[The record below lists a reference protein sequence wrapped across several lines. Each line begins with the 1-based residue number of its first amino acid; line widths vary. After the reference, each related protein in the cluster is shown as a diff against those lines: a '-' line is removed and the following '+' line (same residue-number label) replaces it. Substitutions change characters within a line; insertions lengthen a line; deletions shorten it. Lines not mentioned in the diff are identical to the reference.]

1 MSESEK
7 TRPAPPHTQEK
18 QAGKRKKKPRNEND
32 RASENAGRSDQERR
46 PSRNRRRRPRRRK
59 NRAPQGPLAPVEG
72 YLWLREQG
80 QPLLLEARNSF
91 GSDRHAPLVPN
102 ELVRPLHLESGL
114 ALSGLAAQGGDR
126 ATLREIK
133 SVEGMSPE
141 SYREKALP
149 FSELISIDPLER
161 FVLETEP
168 NILETRVAEL
178 IAPLGKGQRCLIV
191 SPPKAGKTTLLQ
203 QMAHAIAVNHP
214 DTEIFVLLVDERPEE
229 VTEWRRS
236 VISGEVFASSSD
248 QSMESHIRISEMV
261 MERARRLVELGQ
273 DVIVFLD
280 SLTRMSRAYNNTQRG
295 SGRILSG
302 GIDARTMEKPRRHF
316 GSARNVEGG
325 GSLTI
330 VATCLIDTGSR
341 MDEVIFQEFKGTGN
355 MELVLDRK
363 LFEKRIFP
371 CINIP
376 QSGTRKE
383 EKLYPR
389 EQVEKMY
396 LMRRALSTLS
406 PAPAMEL
413 LLQKIAQ
420 SKSNADFLDSLQL
433 K

>member
-1 MSESEK
+1 MSDSEELKNNQNAGGKAESGE
-7 TRPAPPHTQEK
+7 TPNRDGQQQGEGAPR
-18 QAGKRKKKPRNEND
+18 KRK
-32 RASENAGRSDQERR
+32 
-46 PSRNRRRRPRRRK
+46 RRRPRRR
-59 NRAPQGPLAPVEG
+59 RRSSGGGGGGGPMTPVEG
-72 YLWLREQG
+72 YLWIRDQG
-80 QPLLLEARNSF
+80 QPLLLQAKNGFEQTRN
-91 GSDRHAPLVPN
+91 APLAPN
-102 ELVRPLHLESGL
+102 DVIGKYHLESGVFIEGQ
-114 ALSGLAAQGGDR
+114 ARSGGDR
-126 ATLREIK
+126 PRLAEITTIEK
-133 SVEGMSPE
+133 MAPE
-141 SYREKALP
+141 EYREKAVP

-161 FVLETEP
+161 FRLETEP
-168 NILETRVAEL
+168 GILEMRVSEL

-191 SPPKAGKTTLLQ
+191 APPKAGKTTLLQ

-214 DTEIFVLLVDERPEE
+214 ETEIFVLLVDERPEE

-236 VISGEVFASSSD
+236 VVSGEVFASSSD
-248 QSMESHIRISEMV
+248 QSMDSHVRLSEMV
-261 MERARRLVELGQ
+261 MERARRLVEMGR
-273 DVIVFLD
+273 DVIVFMD
-280 SLTRMSRAYNNTQRG
+280 SLTRMSRAYNNTQKG

-316 GSARNVEGG
+316 GSARNVEDG
-325 GSLTI
+325 GSLTM

-383 EKLYPR
+383 EKLYPK

-406 PAPAMEL
+406 PAAAMEL
-413 LLQKIAQ
+413 LLQKVGEF
-420 SKSNADFLDSLQL
+420 KTNADFLSSLQL

>member
-7 TRPAPPHTQEK
+7 NQTAKTESSGKQEK
-18 QAGKRKKKPRNEND
+18 KEKQQRSEKNRDAEGGEKNERN
-32 RASENAGRSDQERR
+32 RRS
-46 PSRNRRRRPRRRK
+46 SRNRRRRPRRRK
-59 NRAPQGPLAPVEG
+59 NKAPQGPLSPVEG
-72 YLWLREQG
+72 YLWLRDKG
-80 QPLLLEARNSF
+80 QPLLLDAKQSFIGDRN
-91 GSDRHAPLVPN
+91 APIVPN
-102 ELVRPLHLESGL
+102 DLIRPLHLETGL
-114 ALSGLAAQGGDR
+114 HLQALAVGSGDR
-126 ATLREIK
+126 PRVTEITAI
-133 SVEGMSPE
+133 EDMSPE
-141 SYREKALP
+141 SYRESALP

-168 NILETRVAEL
+168 DILEMRVAEL

-191 SPPKAGKTTLLQ
+191 APPKAGKTTLLQ

-214 DTEIFVLLVDERPEE
+214 ETRIFVLLVDERPEE

-236 VISGEVFASSSD
+236 VLTGQVFASSSD
-248 QSMESHIRISEMV
+248 QSLESHVRTSEMV

-280 SLTRMSRAYNNTQRG
+280 SLTRMSRAYNNTMKG

-330 VATCLIDTGSR
+330 VATCLVDTGSR

-383 EKLYPR
+383 EKLYPK

-406 PAPAMEL
+406 PASAMEL
-413 LLQKIAQ
+413 LLQKIGQ
-420 SKSNADFLDSLQL
+420 SRSNAEFLDSLQL

>member
-1 MSESEK
+1 MSDSENTKNTSSPDVKAAPEES
-7 TRPAPPHTQEK
+7 PAPPSSEQGAQPQGENSRP
-18 QAGKRKKKPRNEND
+18 KR
-32 RASENAGRSDQERR
+32 
-46 PSRNRRRRPRRRK
+46 RRRRPRRRRK
-59 NRAPQGPLAPVEG
+59 GSGGGGGGGGPLVPVEG
-72 YLWLREQG
+72 YLWIRDQG
-80 QPLLLEARNSF
+80 QPLLLDAKNSF
-91 GSDRHAPLVPN
+91 AASRNAPLAPQDVIGKF
-102 ELVRPLHLESGL
+102 HLESGIRIEGQ
-114 ALSGLAAQGGDR
+114 AKSGGDR
-126 ATLREIK
+126 SRLSEITAI
-133 SVEGMSPE
+133 EGMPPE
-141 SYREKALP
+141 EYRELAVP

-161 FVLETEP
+161 FHLETEP
-168 NILETRVAEL
+168 DALEMRVSEL

-191 SPPKAGKTTLLQ
+191 APPKAGKTTLLQ
-203 QMAHAIAVNHP
+203 QMAHAIAVNH
-214 DTEIFVLLVDERPEE
+214 DDAEIFVLLVDERPEE

-236 VISGEVFASSSD
+236 VVRGEVFASSSD
-248 QSMESHIRISEMV
+248 QSMDSHVRLSEMV
-261 MERARRLVELGQ
+261 MERARRMVEMRK
-273 DVIVFLD
+273 DVVVFMD
-280 SLTRMSRAYNNTQRG
+280 SLTRMSRAYNNIQKG

-302 GIDARTMEKPRRHF
+302 GIDSRTMERPRRHF
-316 GSARNVEGG
+316 GSARNVEDG
-325 GSLTI
+325 GSLTM

-383 EKLYPR
+383 EKLYPK

-413 LLQKIAQ
+413 LLQKVGEF
-420 SKSNADFLDSLQL
+420 KSNADFLKSLQL

>member
-1 MSESEK
+1 MNEPENPK
-7 TRPAPPHTQEK
+7 NNAP
-18 QAGKRKKKPRNEND
+18 ND
-32 RASENAGRSDQERR
+32 ANREPSDQKGTSGEGHQPQGEGSR
-46 PSRNRRRRPRRRK
+46 PKRRRRRPRRRRK
-59 NRAPQGPLAPVEG
+59 GPGSGGGGGGGPLIPVEG
-72 YLWLREQG
+72 FLWIRDQG
-80 QPLLLEARNSF
+80 QPLLVDANSGFEPSRN
-91 GSDRHAPLVPN
+91 APIAPN
-102 ELVRPLHLESGL
+102 DVIQRYRLESGVQIEGQ
-114 ALSGLAAQGGDR
+114 AKSGGDR
-126 ATLREIK
+126 PRLAEITAI
-133 SVEGMSPE
+133 EGMPPE
-141 SYREKALP
+141 EYREKAIP
-149 FSELISIDPLER
+149 FSELVSIDPLER
-161 FVLETEP
+161 FRLETDPEK
-168 NILETRVAEL
+168 LEMRVSEL

-214 DTEIFVLLVDERPEE
+214 EAEIFVLLVDERPEE

-236 VISGEVFASSSD
+236 IVRGQVFASSSD
-248 QSMESHIRISEMV
+248 QSMESHVRLSEMV
-261 MERARRLVELGQ
+261 MERARRLVEMGR
-273 DVIVFLD
+273 DIVIFMD
-280 SLTRMSRAYNNTQRG
+280 SLTRMSRAYNNMQRG

-302 GIDARTMEKPRRHF
+302 GIDARTMERPRRHF
-316 GSARNVEGG
+316 GAARNVEHG
-325 GSLTI
+325 GSLTM

-383 EKLYPR
+383 EKLYPKD
-389 EQVEKMY
+389 QVEKMY

-413 LLQKIAQ
+413 LLQKVGEF
-420 SKSNADFLDSLQL
+420 KSNADFLSSLQL

>member
-7 TRPAPPHTQEK
+7 PKTNGNSDAKPVSNNQDTRPPSEEGGQSRGDDSRP
-18 QAGKRKKKPRNEND
+18 KR
-32 RASENAGRSDQERR
+32 
-46 PSRNRRRRPRRRK
+46 RRRRPRRRRK
-59 NRAPQGPLAPVEG
+59 GPGGGGGGGPLVPVEG
-72 YLWLREQG
+72 FLWIRDQG
-80 QPLLLEARNSF
+80 QPLLVDSKSGFSPSRNSAI
-91 GSDRHAPLVPN
+91 APQEVIQ
-102 ELVRPLHLESGL
+102 RYRLESGVRIEGQ
-114 ALSGLAAQGGDR
+114 ARSGGDR
-126 ATLREIK
+126 PRLTEIT
-133 SVEGMSPE
+133 SIEGMPPE
-141 SYREKALP
+141 EYREKAVP

-161 FVLETEP
+161 FQLETEP
-168 NILETRVAEL
+168 DVLETRVSEL
-178 IAPLGKGQRCLIV
+178 VAPLGKGQRCLIV

-214 DTEIFVLLVDERPEE
+214 ETEIFVLLVDERPEE

-236 VISGEVFASSSD
+236 IIRGEVFASSSD
-248 QSMESHIRISEMV
+248 QSMESHVRLSEMV
-261 MERARRLVELGQ
+261 MERARRLVEMGR
-273 DVIVFLD
+273 DVVVFMD
-280 SLTRMSRAYNNTQRG
+280 SLTRKSRAYNNMQKG

-302 GIDARTMEKPRRHF
+302 GIDARTMERPRRHF
-316 GSARNVEGG
+316 GAARNVEHG
-325 GSLTI
+325 GSLTM

-383 EKLYPR
+383 EKLYPK

-406 PAPAMEL
+406 PASAMEL
-413 LLQKIAQ
+413 LLQKVREF
-420 SKSNADFLDSLQL
+420 KSNADFLSSLQL

>member
-7 TRPAPPHTQEK
+7 PKTNGDSDVKPAPNNQDTSPPSGEGGQFK
-18 QAGKRKKKPRNEND
+18 GDDSRPKR
-32 RASENAGRSDQERR
+32 
-46 PSRNRRRRPRRRK
+46 RRRRPRRRRK
-59 NRAPQGPLAPVEG
+59 GSGGGGGGGPLIPVEG
-72 YLWLREQG
+72 FLWIRDQG
-80 QPLLLEARNSF
+80 QPLLVESTSGFEPSRN
-91 GSDRHAPLVPN
+91 APIAPREVIQ
-102 ELVRPLHLESGL
+102 RYRLESGVRIEGQ
-114 ALSGLAAQGGDR
+114 AKSGGDR
-126 ATLREIK
+126 PRLTEIT
-133 SVEGMSPE
+133 SIEGMPPE
-141 SYREKALP
+141 EYREMAVP

-161 FVLETEP
+161 FRLETEP
-168 NILETRVAEL
+168 DVLETRVSEL
-178 IAPLGKGQRCLIV
+178 VAPLGKGQRCLIV

-214 DTEIFVLLVDERPEE
+214 ETEIFVLLVDERPEE

-236 VISGEVFASSSD
+236 IIRGEVFASSSD
-248 QSMESHIRISEMV
+248 QSIESHVRLSEMV
-261 MERARRLVELGQ
+261 LERARRLVEMGR
-273 DVIVFLD
+273 DVIVFMD
-280 SLTRMSRAYNNTQRG
+280 SLTRMSRAYNNMQKG

-302 GIDARTMEKPRRHF
+302 GIDARTMERPRRHF
-316 GSARNVEGG
+316 GAARNVEDG
-325 GSLTI
+325 GSLTM

-383 EKLYPR
+383 EKLYPK

-406 PAPAMEL
+406 PASAMEL
-413 LLQKIAQ
+413 LLQKVGEF
-420 SKSNADFLDSLQL
+420 KSNADFLSSLQL